1 MYKLTNIMGTNYYRI
16 PKASEMDE
24 RKFKLLESVAN
35 IELTADNIERG
46 FCLPKE
52 DSFEC
57 ESIWEVFI
65 NGTNIHLG
73 KRSGGWKFC
82 WNFHKNKYY
91 SNKEE
96 LLSFIRSGR
105 VVDEYGEEWNVEEF
119 IAMSLEWGEPDGLV
133 VNEEYRRKERA
144 RGHGAFWLDNERYDD
159 LIIDGLRVSTSTEFS

>member
-1 MYKLTNIMGTNYYRI
+1 MGTCYYRI
-16 PKASEMDE
+16 PQASEMDE
-24 RKFKLLESVAN
+24 RKYKLLESVAN
-35 IELTADNIERG
+35 IELTPDNIERN

-57 ESIWEVFI
+57 ESVWDTFI

-73 KRSGGWKFC
+73 KRSHGWKFC
-82 WNFHKNKYY
+82 WNFHNNKYY

-105 VVDEYGEEWNVEEF
+105 VVDEYGEEQNVEEF
-119 IAMSLEWGEPDGLV
+119 ITMALEWGQPDGLV
-133 VNEEYRRKERA
+133 INEEYRKNERMKG
-144 RGHGAFWLDNERYDD
+144 RGTFWLDDNKHDD